1 MKRKWLAIIGIVILL
16 FGGSLAITRIDFDNL
31 IRTPVKG
38 NVIFDCKD
46 LNITDI
52 NAMDARVSVTG
63 ELNDK
68 EYDYLKVYII
78 GNTEAEKKKD
88 KLYITV
94 TGGYGTGEE
103 LKKFCVEEQFDG
115 EEINKIILKGKGFSS
130 KVIWS
135 RKNNLSK

>member
-1 MKRKWLAIIGIVILL
+1 MKRKWIAIIGIGILL
-16 FGGSLAITRIDFDNL
+16 FGGSWAFTRIDFDNL
-31 IRTPVKG
+31 IRMPVKG
-38 NVIFDCKD
+38 NVIFNYED

-52 NAMDARVSVTG
+52 NVMDSRVSVTG

-68 EYDYLKVYII
+68 EYDYLKAYII

-103 LKKFCVEEQFDG
+103 LKKFCAEEQFDG
-115 EEINKIILKGKGFSS
+115 EEINKIILKEKGFSS
-130 KVIWS
+130 KIIWS
-135 RKNNLSK
+135 REKQFK